1 MFLREILWEWQLP
14 CYYETLIVQMVNKL
28 LIESFQIFKLVE
40 CTSEYVKVLRQS
52 HQVEQ
57 ICRKNKLLYFVGK
70 EIFEAF
76 VQIDYLSVYHS
87 YPRYL
92 LI

>member
-1 MFLREILWEWQLP
+1 MFLREILWEWHLP

-57 ICRKNKLLYFVGK
+57 ICRKNKLLYFVDDLNMPARDPYDTQNA
-70 EIFEAF
+70 IA
-76 VQIDYLSVYHS
+76 
-87 YPRYL
+87 L
-92 LI
+92 LR